1 MQVSVAKNTTTN
13 YLVMLIR
20 VFQGLLVTRW
30 LIGYLG
36 DERYGLWMLLWTFFG
51 YALLMDFGVGIAGQK
66 YTSQELFKRDLGHY
80 NSIISMIFTFHALM
94 AVLIVIGTFVAS
106 FHLESLV
113 KVSDPAKL
121 AYCRKC
127 FLVFSLSTAALFPFG
142 VLNEVLVGLHK
153 IYINN
158 YILAGGRICEL
169 FGFLLILKTGGGL
182 FQIIC
187 FDVLVL
193 GAERI
198 AAWVFAAR
206 LIPGFRMRL
215 HLFDRQVF
223 REVFGFSSGSYFMS
237 LARLL
242 RVQTRNPI
250 ISKYCGL
257 GTVGIFNLSGRLSD
271 LCNQAIGQYNA
282 NVRPV
287 TAQLFHRGRF
297 RMLRDFIVKSMQWN
311 MFMCCLIIIPAI
323 MLRDEAITALF
334 KKDVTQTIH
343 DLSLLSLLGT
353 ASWLAV
359 TQIPSSVLLMC
370 EKHHLMA
377 WTSMLE
383 AVVVIVLNILCLRSR
398 GEYNILYIEIIS
410 IAASFVLFF
419 AVRFPVMLKIIHGKA
434 LRELWNIYVPSL
446 LAAIPAM
453 IMLSLC
459 KTAVSWV
466 LLFRGCSE
474 SVNDFLLCAV
484 CGSVYAIVY
493 LILAWTFLIGRPKK
507 ELWQRRVA
515 LRIRKYLKL
524 G

>member
-1 MQVSVAKNTTTN
+1 MQVSVAKNTATN

-30 LIGYLG
+30 LIEYLG
-36 DERYGLWMLLWTFFG
+36 DDGYGLWMLLWTFFG

-66 YTSQELFKRDLGHY
+66 YTSQEVFKRDIRHY

-94 AVLIVIGTFVAS
+94 ALLIVAGVFIAS
-106 FHLESLV
+106 FHLEELF
-113 KVSDPAKL
+113 KVHEPEQL

-127 FLVFSLSTAALFPFG
+127 FLVFSLASAALFPFG
-142 VLNEVLVGLHK
+142 VLNEILVGLHK

-158 YILAGGRICEL
+158 YILAAGRIFEL
-169 FGFLLILKTGGGL
+169 FGFLTILKHGGGL
-182 FQIIC
+182 FGIIC
-187 FDVLVL
+187 FDIIVMS
-193 GAERI
+193 AERI
-198 AAWVFAAR
+198 AAWICAAR
-206 LIPGFRMRL
+206 LIPGFRMRI

-250 ISKYCGL
+250 ISKYRGL

-271 LCNQAIGQYNA
+271 LCNQAIGQYNI

-334 KKDVTQTIH
+334 KKEVTPLIH
-343 DLSLLSLLGT
+343 NLSLLSLLGA
-353 ASWLAV
+353 ASWLVV

-377 WTSMLE
+377 WTSMIE
-383 AVVVIVLNILCLRSR
+383 AVSVITLNILFLRGGCSV
-398 GEYNILYIEIIS
+398 LSIEIIS
-410 IAASFVLFF
+410 LCTSFVLFF
-419 AVRFPVMLKIIHGKA
+419 TVRFPVMLKIIHGKA
-434 LRELWNIYVPSL
+434 LRELWSIYCPSL
-446 LAAIPAM
+446 LAAIPAAAVLYACR
-453 IMLSLC
+453 ILLSGR
-459 KTAVSWV
+459 VHNF
-466 LLFRGCSE
+466 LF
-474 SVNDFLLCAV
+474 CAI
-484 CGSVYAIVY
+484 CGTVYALVY
-493 LILAWTFLIGRPKK
+493 LATAWQFLIGKTKK
-507 ELWQRRVA
+507 ELWKRRVMI
-515 LRIRKYLKL
+515 RVRKYLKQA
-524 G
+524 